1 MRFSVFVL
9 VLLLSSGAS
18 SVFAAN
24 VLVINTTGK
33 PPLNTPELSGF
44 MDLVTSEALRRMG
57 YRLQTVQL
65 PAERGLAN
73 SNAGIDDGEMSRISG
88 LEKLYPNLIQV
99 PEKIMDW
106 EFNVFTDKNIHFDG
120 KWSDLSPYAV
130 SYINGWKILEK
141 NVPDKAQ
148 VSKVKNTQQ
157 LFAMLEKG
165 RTDLVIYE
173 RWGGLNLIQKNRL
186 DNIQLLS
193 PPLTVKDMYI
203 YLHHK
208 HKQLVPLLAREL
220 NQMKQDGTYQKI
232 FDKTLAPLVQ
242 R

>member
-9 VLLLSSGAS
+9 VLLLYSGVS
-18 SVFAAN
+18 SVLAAN
-24 VLVINTTGK
+24 VLVIHTTGK
-33 PPLNTPELSGF
+33 PPLNTSEQSGF
-44 MDLVTSEALRRMG
+44 MDMVTSEALRRMG
-57 YRLQTVQL
+57 YQLQTVQL

-88 LEKLYPNLIQV
+88 LEKLYPNLIRV

-106 EFNVFTDKNIHFDG
+106 EFNVFTDKNINFHG

-130 SYINGWKILEK
+130 SYINGWKILEH
-141 NVPDKAQ
+141 NVPEQAQ

-173 RWGGLNLIQKNRL
+173 RWGGLSLIQKNKL
-186 DNIQLLS
+186 ENIHLLS
-193 PPLTVKDMYI
+193 PPLAVRDMYI
-203 YLHHK
+203 YLHLK
-208 HKQLVPLLAREL
+208 HKQLVPRLAREL
-220 NQMKQDGTYQKI
+220 HQMKQDGTYQKI
-232 FDKTLAPLVQ
+232 FDKTLAPLMQ
-242 R
+242 N